1 MLVFDPRERCTIA
14 AALEHPYLAVLHAQM
29 EEPLC
34 HATFGFEFEQRSSS
48 SMGSAGGST
57 GAGSS
62 PAGFKGDVI
71 IPRAELQAMMYGE
84 MVELLTSPNFVR
96 HASLPAGAA
105 TASATGHAGSN
116 NSGGGNSTARAD
128 GKDDDSKMDD

>member
-1 MLVFDPRERCTIA
+1 MLVFDPRERSTIT
-14 AALEHPYLAVLHAQM
+14 AALGHPYLAVLHAQM

-34 HATFGFEFEQRSSS
+34 HATFGFEFERPSNFNS
-48 SMGSAGGST
+48 ST
-57 GAGSS
+57 GPSGGGAAGAS

-96 HASLPAGAA
+96 HASPPVRAA
-105 TASATGHAGSN
+105 AA
-116 NSGGGNSTARAD
+116 SGGGSSAARAD